1 MNLNPGNSSAGVD
14 IDRSMLKI
22 IGLAFSG
29 VFFSFGF
36 GLFLKLLFGKGDF
49 IFFFFTLAAATFF
62 LTVFFLQA
70 LFIKQFRTLAL
81 ILMAECLGL
90 VAGFYDK
97 ILMPAVWGSV
107 AFAFLAMLLAN
118 YNARK
123 EINNALK
130 MSFRKIGRTV
140 LPKAIASLALF
151 SSVVYV
157 ATMEGD
163 ALISRIGFERMMMPS
178 FTLVQKFYPEF
189 DFSLTL
195 NEFFAFLAGESAS
208 KIPQFEILPKSVKAQ
223 LINQSAKEFQGRFE
237 EFMGPVNSKLKI
249 TDAIYESLMGKFRQA
264 NEKTQSL
271 VLMGIAFFI
280 FLFLESLARPF
291 RLMITFLTYIIY
303 EILLALGFA
312 KVELEGTNRE
322 IIILK

>member
-1 MNLNPGNSSAGVD
+1 MGVD
-14 IDRSMLKI
+14 IDRSMPKI
-22 IGLAFSG
+22 ISLAFFG
-29 VFFSFGF
+29 VLFSFGF
-36 GLFLKLLFGKGDF
+36 GLSLKFLFEKGDF
-49 IFFFFTLAAATFF
+49 IFFYFALATAMLF
-62 LTVFFLQA
+62 LIVFFLQS
-70 LFIKQFRTLAL
+70 LFIKQFRTLTL
-81 ILMAECLGL
+81 ILAVECLSL
-90 VAGFYDK
+90 VIGFYDK

-118 YNARK
+118 YSAKK
-123 EINNALK
+123 EINNTLK
-130 MSFRKIGRTV
+130 MSFKKIGKIV

-157 ATMEGD
+157 ATTEGD
-163 ALISRIGFERMMMPS
+163 ALISRMGFEKMMMPS
-178 FTLVQKFYPEF
+178 FSLVQRFYPEF
-189 DFSLTL
+189 NFSLTL
-195 NEFFAFLAGESAS
+195 NEFFAFLASESAN

-249 TDAIYESLMGKFRQA
+249 TDAIYEALMGKFRRA

-271 VLMGIAFFI
+271 VLLGIAFFI

-291 RLMITFLTYIIY
+291 RLIVTFLTYIIY

-312 KVELEGTNRE
+312 KVESEGTSRE